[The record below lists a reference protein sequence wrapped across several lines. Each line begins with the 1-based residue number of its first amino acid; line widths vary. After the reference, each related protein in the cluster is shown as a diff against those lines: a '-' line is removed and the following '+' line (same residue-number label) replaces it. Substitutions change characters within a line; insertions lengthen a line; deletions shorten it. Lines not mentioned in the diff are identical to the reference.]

1 MMQNTKTKIIAALS
15 GGVDSS
21 VAASIYTK
29 KGFEVIGVTLK
40 MKSCDDTKEKTK
52 SCCGLDDNIQ
62 AGLVAEK
69 LGISHYF
76 LDVRKD
82 FKEKILKYAW
92 DEYYIGRTPNPCVLC
107 NYFLKF
113 GALLDFAKDI
123 GAVGVITGHYA
134 ILRHDNK
141 SNNTKLFK
149 GYDDNKNQTYFLS
162 ALTQEQ
168 LNHSHMP
175 LGELT
180 KTEVRQIAAK
190 LDLPNAK
197 KQESQDACFGYKG
210 ETFAE
215 TLSRTF
221 NTHSIAGDIVTEDG
235 KIVGKHNGI
244 HNFTIGQRKGLGV
257 ALGKP
262 AYVVKIDSKSNI
274 VTIST
279 DSSLLLADRFEAINM
294 NWLDF
299 SYDRLECEVQTRYRQ
314 SPIKAI
320 VTKINE
326 SQVDVK
332 LLVPSRAITPGQ
344 ALAVYKGEQLIAG
357 GRIDAVIRNYKR
369 SFVESPVYNNINNV

>member
-1 MMQNTKTKIIAALS
+1 MHNTKIKIIAALS

-21 VAASIYTK
+21 VAASIYIK
-29 KGFEVIGVTLK
+29 KGYEVIGVTLK

-52 SCCGLDDNIQ
+52 SCCGLDDNVQ
-62 AGLVAEK
+62 VGLVAEK
-69 LGISHYF
+69 LGIAHYF

-82 FKEKILKYAW
+82 FKEKILKYSC
-92 DEYYIGRTPNPCVLC
+92 DEYQAGRTPNPCILC
-107 NYFLKF
+107 NYYLKF

-123 GAVGVITGHYA
+123 DAIGIITGHYA
-134 ILRHDNK
+134 ILRHDND
-141 SNNTKLFK
+141 NNVKLFK
-149 GYDDNKNQTYFLS
+149 GLDDNKNQAYFLS

-168 LNHSHMP
+168 LNHSYMP

-180 KTEVRQIAAK
+180 KIEVRKIAAELK
-190 LDLPNAK
+190 LPNAK

-221 NTHSIAGDIVTEDG
+221 NSPRISGNIVTEDG
-235 KIVGKHNGI
+235 KVVGKHNGI
-244 HNFTIGQRKGLGV
+244 YNFTIGQRKGLGV

-262 AYVVKIDSKSNI
+262 AYVIKIDASSNT

-279 DSSLLLADRFEAINM
+279 DSSLLLADKFTAINM

-299 SYDRLECEVQTRYRQ
+299 PYDQLECEVQTRYRQ
-314 SPIKAI
+314 TPIKAV
-320 VTKINE
+320 VTKINGV
-326 SQVDVK
+326 QADVK
-332 LLVPSRAITPGQ
+332 LLTPSRAVTSGQ

-357 GRIDAVIRNYKR
+357 GRIDEIYDL
-369 SFVESPVYNNINNV
+369 

>member
-1 MMQNTKTKIIAALS
+1 MQNTKIKIVAALS

-21 VAASIYTK
+21 VAASIYIN

-40 MKSCDDTKEKTK
+40 MKTCDDTKEKTK

-62 AGLVAEK
+62 AGLVCEK
-69 LGISHYF
+69 LGISHFF

-82 FKEKILKYAW
+82 FKEKILEYAW
-92 DEYYIGRTPNPCVLC
+92 NEYQIGRTPNPCVLC
-107 NYFLKF
+107 NEYLKF
-113 GALLDFAKDI
+113 GTLLNFATDI
-123 GAVGVITGHYA
+123 GAIGVISGHYA
-134 ILRHDNK
+134 ILRRDN
-141 SNNTKLFK
+141 NNRVKLFK
-149 GYDDNKNQTYFLS
+149 GLDDNKNQTYFLS
-162 ALTQEQ
+162 ALSQEQ
-168 LNHSHMP
+168 LNNSYMP

-180 KTEVRQIAAK
+180 KVEVRKIAK
-190 LDLPNAK
+190 NLDLPNAQ

-221 NTHSIAGDIVTEDG
+221 HSSNIHGNIVTEDG
-235 KIVGKHNGI
+235 KTVGKHSGI

-262 AYVVKIDSKSNI
+262 AYVIKIDSKTKI

-279 DSSLLLADRFEAINM
+279 DSSLLLADRFTAINM

-299 SYDRLECEVQTRYRQ
+299 PYDQLECEVQTRYRQ
-314 SPIKAI
+314 TPIKAHVI
-320 VTKINE
+320 RTNE
-326 SQVDVK
+326 FQAKVK
-332 LLVPSRAITPGQ
+332 LLTPSRAVTPGQ

-357 GRIDAVIRNYKR
+357 GRIDKILHFFYV
-369 SFVESPVYNNINNV
+369 